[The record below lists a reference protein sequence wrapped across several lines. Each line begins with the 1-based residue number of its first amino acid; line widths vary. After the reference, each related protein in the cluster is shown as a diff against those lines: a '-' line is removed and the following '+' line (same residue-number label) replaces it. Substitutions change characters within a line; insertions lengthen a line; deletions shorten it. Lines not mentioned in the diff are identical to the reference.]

1 MRIKIE
7 RQGGL
12 VGRSAVGERDGSE
25 LTEAEDKAL
34 KDLLKSPPSSGPPS
48 PGADRFHYKITVEDE
63 KGTRELEVP
72 EHAMPAI
79 LTGIPKIRP

>member
-1 MRIKIE
+1 M
-7 RQGGL
+7 
-12 VGRSAVGERDGSE
+12 VGRPAVGEHDESE
-25 LTEAEDKAL
+25 LTEAQQKAL
-34 KDLLKSPPSSGPPS
+34 RGLLKSPPSSAPS

-72 EHAMPAI
+72 EHAMPEV